1 MTRAGES
8 GQMDNI
14 GDIATLSGVLKR
26 ASISAE
32 PQMASVP
39 GAILN
44 ICWTLQPAHG
54 YATAWCYS
62 ASATIMHALM
72 HGLT

>member
-1 MTRAGES
+1 
-8 GQMDNI
+8 MDNI

-39 GAILN
+39 GAISN
-44 ICWTLQPAHG
+44 HISAYQGTDMQQHG
-54 YATAWCYS
+54 AALHQQRM
-62 ASATIMHALM
+62 MHALM
-72 HGLT
+72 QGLP